1 MDFEVIDDVVMEDAE
16 CPTAD
21 GVIDHEKENGG
32 IVTSSLDAEK
42 HKETAKAK
50 EMTLLERFEHKN
62 WKVRA
67 EAYEE
72 ANAQAAA
79 ARDIWDTQ
87 GLGGSVLAKAIT
99 DSNAPAQEKALDFI
113 QNSLFMP

>member
-50 EMTLLERFEHKN
+50 EIQMHFQNFLLMALPVALTN
-62 WKVRA
+62 RA
-67 EAYEE
+67 
-72 ANAQAAA
+72 
-79 ARDIWDTQ
+79 
-87 GLGGSVLAKAIT
+87 
-99 DSNAPAQEKALDFI
+99 P
-113 QNSLFMP
+113 P